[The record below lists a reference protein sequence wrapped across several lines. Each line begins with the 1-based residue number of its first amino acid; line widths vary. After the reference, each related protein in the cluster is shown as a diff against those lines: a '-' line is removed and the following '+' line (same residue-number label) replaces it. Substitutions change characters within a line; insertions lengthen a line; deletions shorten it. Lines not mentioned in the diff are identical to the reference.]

1 MQVPKWRFV
10 LEDRSNEST
19 LHLSVIHLTFTFLMM
34 SNFNTGDR
42 QDLQAFLAEKK
53 RKIQEKL
60 AAAQS
65 KINTNPDAATTT
77 TSNNAL
83 TV

>member
-1 MQVPKWRFV
+1 
-10 LEDRSNEST
+10 
-19 LHLSVIHLTFTFLMM
+19 MM